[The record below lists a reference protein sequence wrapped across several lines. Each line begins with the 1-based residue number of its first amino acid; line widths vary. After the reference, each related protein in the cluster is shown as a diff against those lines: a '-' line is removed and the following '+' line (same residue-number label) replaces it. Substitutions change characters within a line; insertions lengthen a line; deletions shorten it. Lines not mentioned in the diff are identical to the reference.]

1 LYSIDS
7 YEDKGIDFLKSSLLD
22 SLDFV
27 GHAFSTRRGGVSEG
41 RFGSLNLG
49 DAKGEEPERVKENR
63 KRFFGAAEIEG
74 FRIAEAQQ
82 VHGTEIVEVSACHN
96 ETKPCADALMTNV
109 PGILVTVQTAD
120 CTPVLIADRKQRAV
134 AAVHAGRRGTA
145 AGILIEA
152 VRKLKERYGSE
163 PSDLVAVL
171 GPGISGPRYKVG
183 EECLPPFQERF
194 SDWRMFCAP
203 HKGGKWLLDLPG
215 AIRGQIIAAG
225 VPAKQVGLP
234 GPCTFT
240 ENSRFYSYRRDGP
253 PTGRLMAAIA
263 IR

>member
-1 LYSIDS
+1 MYLIDS
-7 YEDKGIDFLKSSLLD
+7 YSVNGIDFLKSSLLD

-49 DAKGEEPERVKENR
+49 DAKGEDPERVKENR
-63 KRFFGAAEIEG
+63 KRFFGAADIEG
-74 FRIAEAQQ
+74 FRIAEARQ
-82 VHGTEIVEVSACHN
+82 VHGAEIVEVNACHN
-96 ETKPCADALMTNV
+96 GTKPRADALMTNV
-109 PGILVTVQTAD
+109 PGILVEVQTAD
-120 CTPVLIADRKQRAV
+120 CIPVLIADRKQHAV
-134 AAVHAGRRGTA
+134 AVVHAGRRGTA
-145 AGILIEA
+145 AGILIEV

-163 PSDLVAVL
+163 PPDLLAAL
-171 GPGISGPRYKVG
+171 GPGISGSCYEVG

-194 SDWRMFCAP
+194 ADWRMFCAP

-215 AIRGQIIAAG
+215 AIRRQIIAAG

>member
-1 LYSIDS
+1 MYPIDF
-7 YEDKGIDFLKSSLLD
+7 YEENGIDFLKSTILD
-22 SLDFV
+22 SLEFV
-27 GHAFSTRRGGVSEG
+27 GHAFSTRLGGVSKG

-49 DAKGEEPERVKENR
+49 DAKGEDPERVKENR
-63 KRFFGAAEIEG
+63 RRFFGAADIDG

-82 VHGTEIVEVSACHN
+82 VHGTEIAEVSACHN
-96 ETKPCADALMTNV
+96 GTKPRADALVTNV

-120 CTPVLIADRKQRAV
+120 CIPVLIADRKQRAV

-145 AGILIEA
+145 AGILIEV

-163 PSDLVAVL
+163 PSDLVAAL
-171 GPGISGPRYKVG
+171 GPGISGPCYEVG

-194 SDWRMFCAP
+194 AEWRMFCAP

-215 AIRGQIIAAG
+215 AIRRQIIAAG

>member
-1 LYSIDS
+1 LYPIDS
-7 YEDKGIDFLKSSLLD
+7 YEYKGVALLKSSLLD

-41 RFGSLNLG
+41 RYSSLNLG
-49 DAKGEEPERVKENR
+49 DARGEDPERVKENR
-63 KRFFGAAEIEG
+63 KRFFGAADIEG

-82 VHGTEIVEVSACHN
+82 VHGTEIVEINACHIG
-96 ETKPCADALMTNV
+96 TKPCADALMTNV

-120 CTPVLIADRKQRAV
+120 CVPVLIADRKQRAV

-145 AGILIEA
+145 AGFLNEV

-163 PSDLVAVL
+163 PPDLVAVL
-171 GPGISGPRYKVG
+171 GPGISGPRYEVR

-194 SDWRMFCAP
+194 ADWRMFCDP

-215 AIRGQIIAAG
+215 AIRRQIIAAG
-225 VPAKQVGLP
+225 VPAKQVGLS
-234 GPCTFT
+234 GPCTFS

-253 PTGRLMAAIA
+253 STGRLMAAIA